1 MIKSQNLIKIQK
13 VMIIIFQILLQKLM
27 MIMIIVHQ
35 QIASSGGID
44 KKMSVNGYV
53 MNVTMLIKVQ
63 MQFVRV
69 VDKANN
75 LEVKLEM

>member
-1 MIKSQNLIKIQK
+1 
-13 VMIIIFQILLQKLM
+13 MIIIFQILLQKLM